1 MGTREIS
8 NALRKALLKDES
20 MSQALYED
28 KLAEHIDEW
37 HEELTAESGDCA
49 FVITV
54 RDDDVAMTMIDKDK
68 NIYVN
73 KEARDQ
79 LSKLWAKNYVKNAK
93 FLLPRM
99 ADHINEYGLAITG
112 ITVQKTPKRSKAIGM
127 GKKFSN

>member
-1 MGTREIS
+1 
-8 NALRKALLKDES
+8 

-37 HEELTAESGDCA
+37 YEELTAESGDCA

-54 RDDDVAMTMIDKDK
+54 RDGDVAMTMIDKDK

-93 FLLPRM
+93 LLLPRM

>member
-8 NALRKALLKDES
+8 NSLRKALLQEES
-20 MSQALYED
+20 MSLSLYQD

-37 HEELTAESGDCA
+37 YEELTAESGDCA

-54 RDDDVAMTMIDKDK
+54 RDGDVAMTMIDKDK

-73 KEARDQ
+73 EEARDQ

-112 ITVQKTPKRSKAIGM
+112 IAIVKTPKRSKAIGM
-127 GKKFSN
+127 GKRSLS